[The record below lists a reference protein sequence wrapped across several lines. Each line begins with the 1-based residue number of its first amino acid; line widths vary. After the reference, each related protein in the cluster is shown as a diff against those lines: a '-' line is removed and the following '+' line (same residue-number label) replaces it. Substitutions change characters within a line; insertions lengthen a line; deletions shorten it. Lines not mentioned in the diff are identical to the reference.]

1 MTVTAATIIESLNK
15 KATELEWVARFDIN
29 VWAVVVNEGK
39 GTAAVLRV
47 RDDGTIALLG
57 QHVYTTTSLR
67 RAEQV
72 AQTFQAAL
80 RARPGLEEDVVRPV
94 LASAWAAEELAFV
107 RNLIEELKNLPA
119 NA

>member
-39 GTAAVLRV
+39 GTAAALRV
-47 RDDGTIALLG
+47 CDDGKLALVG